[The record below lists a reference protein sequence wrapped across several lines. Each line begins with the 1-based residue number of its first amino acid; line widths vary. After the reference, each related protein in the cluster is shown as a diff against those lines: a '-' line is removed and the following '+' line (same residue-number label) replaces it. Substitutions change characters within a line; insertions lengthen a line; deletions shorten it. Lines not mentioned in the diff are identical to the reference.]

1 MVRGFFFDAM
11 ELVNSVLTWLLRK
24 RSHQRELFIRYPHD
38 VQAEWFRKLVATAQH
53 TEFGERFAFAD
64 IETVEQFRQRVPIHE
79 YEQLEPYVNRMMR
92 GEQNLLWPSEVKWFA
107 KSSGTT
113 SHKSKFI
120 PVSAESLDEC
130 HYKGGK
136 DMLSIFCSLRPDTR
150 IFTGKG
156 LSIGGSHKM
165 NELGGGGSCGDLS
178 AVLLQNLPVWAEFL
192 RTPELEV
199 ALMDE
204 WEAKIDRMARITMEQ
219 DVTSIQGVPSWTL
232 VLLRRIMELKGTTDL
247 THVWPNLEVFFHG
260 GVSFVPFR
268 DRFRQMV
275 PSSGMTY
282 LETYNASEGFFG
294 IQDQLGS
301 SDLLLMLDYGI
312 YYEFEPMDRF
322 GSGDTV
328 QLHEVVPGR
337 NYALII
343 STNGGLWRYRIGDT
357 VQFTCT
363 DPYRIRISGRTRHYI
378 NMFGE
383 ELIVDNADRAIAF
396 ACERTG
402 ATVSDYTA
410 CPIAA
415 GEDGR
420 GGHQWLI
427 EFSHPPHNMGHF
439 ADLLDTGLKSINS
452 DYEAKRYKDMVLMPP
467 EVTMLREGTFYSW
480 LKMKGK
486 LGGQHKVPRLSND
499 RAVVEEVLSL

>member
-1 MVRGFFFDAM
+1 MD
-11 ELVNSVLTWLLRK
+11 LVNSVLTWLLRK
-24 RSHQRELFIRYPHD
+24 RSHQRELFLRYPHD
-38 VQAEWFRKLVATAQH
+38 VQAELFRKLIATAAH
-53 TEFGERFAFAD
+53 TEIGLKYGFSD
-64 IETVEQFRQRVPIHE
+64 IETIEQFRQNVPLHE
-79 YEQLEPYVNRMMR
+79 YEQIEPYVDRMMR

-120 PVSAESLDEC
+120 PVSDESLEEC
-130 HYKGGK
+130 HFKGGK
-136 DMLSIFCSLRPDTR
+136 DMLSIYCSLRSETR

-156 LSIGGSHKM
+156 LSIGGSHKV
-165 NELGGGGSCGDLS
+165 NELGGGGQFGDLS
-178 AVLLQNLPVWAEFL
+178 AVLLENLPAWAEYL

-232 VLLRRIMELKGTTDL
+232 VLLKRIMELKGTTDL
-247 THVWPNLEVFFHG
+247 TEVWPNLEVFFHG

-268 DRFRQMV
+268 EQFRQMI
-275 PSSGMTY
+275 PSTGMNY
-282 LETYNASEGFFG
+282 LETYNASEGFFA
-294 IQDQLGS
+294 IQDRLGS
-301 SDLLLMLDYGI
+301 NDLLLMLDYGI
-312 YYEFEPMDRF
+312 YYEFEPMDGIGTGR
-322 GSGDTV
+322 TL
-328 QLHEVVPGR
+328 QLHEVETGR
-337 NYALII
+337 NYAIII
-343 STNGGLWRYRIGDT
+343 STNGGLWRYRVGDT

-383 ELIVDNADRAIAF
+383 ELIVENADRAIAF
-396 ACERTG
+396 ASERSG
-402 ATVSDYTA
+402 ASVADYTA

-415 GEDGR
+415 GPDGR
-420 GGHQWLI
+420 GGHEWLI
-427 EFSHPPHNMGHF
+427 EFTHLPQNLDHF
-439 ADLLDTGLKSINS
+439 IELLDTGLKSINS

-467 EVTMLREGTFYSW
+467 KVSTLPEGTFYNW

-499 RAVVEEVLSL
+499 RSVVEEIFALR